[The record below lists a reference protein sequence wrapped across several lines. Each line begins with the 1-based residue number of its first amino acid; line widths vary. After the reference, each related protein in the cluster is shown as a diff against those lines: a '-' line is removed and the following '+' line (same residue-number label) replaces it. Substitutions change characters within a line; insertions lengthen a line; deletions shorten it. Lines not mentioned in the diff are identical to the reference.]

1 MTEYNPLDEAPLER
15 TELEEAQQENWKQ
28 FLKMKDVEIVIK
40 ECIELLENTDNG
52 IGLIC
57 LNKLKN
63 IEL

>member
-1 MTEYNPLDEAPLER
+1 MTEYNPLDESPLER

-52 IGLIC
+52 IGIVC

-63 IEL
+63 IKL

>member
-1 MTEYNPLDEAPLER
+1 MTEYNPLDEEHLER

-28 FLKMKDVEIVIK
+28 FIKMKDVEIVIK

-52 IGLIC
+52 IGIVC

-63 IEL
+63 IKL

>member
-1 MTEYNPLDEAPLER
+1 MTEYNPLDESTLER

-28 FLKMKDVEIVIK
+28 FLKMKDMEIVIK

-52 IGLIC
+52 IVIVC

-63 IEL
+63 IKL

>member
-1 MTEYNPLDEAPLER
+1 MTEYNPLDEEPLER
-15 TELEEAQQENWKQ
+15 TGLEEAQQENWKR